1 MWDLQLVKAAPLSP
15 GLPQQA
21 RTLYD
26 ASPGAESVSG
36 SYRQCLDWPPVEQ
49 ADADARDE
57 VEAVPDVKMAAMR
70 TNLLV
75 ALNVVALDA
84 EDASTAAFR
93 CRLSA
98 RVSGCGHAPPLA
110 GGGRDPGMDR

>member
-21 RTLYD
+21 HTLGYRALYD

-57 VEAVPDVKMAAMR
+57 VEAVPDAKMSS
-70 TNLLV
+70 
-75 ALNVVALDA
+75 DA
-84 EDASTAAFR
+84 HQP
-93 CRLSA
+93 A
-98 RVSGCGHAPPLA
+98 RRPERRRP
-110 GGGRDPGMDR
+110 GR

>member
-36 SYRQCLDWPPVEQ
+36 SYRQCLGWPPVEQ

-57 VEAVPDVKMAAMR
+57 VEAVPDAKMSS
-70 TNLLV
+70 
-75 ALNVVALDA
+75 DA
-84 EDASTAAFR
+84 HQP
-93 CRLSA
+93 A
-98 RVSGCGHAPPLA
+98 RRPERRRP
-110 GGGRDPGMDR
+110 GR